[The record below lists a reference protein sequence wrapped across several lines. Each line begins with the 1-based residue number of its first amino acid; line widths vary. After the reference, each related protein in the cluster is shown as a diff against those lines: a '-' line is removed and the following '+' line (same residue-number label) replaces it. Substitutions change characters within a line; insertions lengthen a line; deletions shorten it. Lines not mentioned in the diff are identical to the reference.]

1 MATQNA
7 EMTNEYRR
15 GERHVYR
22 HVAGEH
28 LLIALHRDTVAP
40 LFVFT
45 PTAAALWQWL
55 DSWLTP
61 DALVD
66 RLCQRFDCSRDE
78 AARDTDA
85 FLEQLAV
92 IGAVDLRERA
102 P

>member
-1 MATQNA
+1 MPTQNA
-7 EMTNEYRR
+7 QMITEYRR
-15 GERHVYR
+15 GDRHVYR

-55 DSWLTP
+55 DAWLTP
-61 DALVD
+61 DALLD
-66 RLCQRFDCSRDE
+66 RLCERFDCARDD
-78 AARDTDA
+78 AARDLAA
-85 FLEQLAV
+85 FLEQLAL
-92 IGAVDLRERA
+92 IGAVELRERA